1 MDFIFMLTRQ
11 DRTVIDAERV
21 LAEVFAIGVRHIG
34 FKDIGVDRAVLD
46 RLNRTIKRDGGT
58 SYMEVVSTTPEACLA
73 SARVAVEIGVD
84 CLLGGTEVQRTME
97 ILGGS
102 DIAYFPFVGRPEGH
116 PTRLGG
122 DPASVAQDCRRV
134 EALGCAGVDL
144 LAYRATDAD
153 PVGLIAAARASMA
166 GRLIVAGSIDS
177 PDRVHEVAMAG
188 ADAFT
193 IGSAAFDGSFTPDKG
208 ALSSQVEDIL
218 AATEASARH
227 ANQGAAQ

>member
-11 DRTVIDAERV
+11 DRTVADAETV
-21 LAEVFAIGVRHIG
+21 LAEVLALGVRHVG
-34 FKDIGVDRAVLD
+34 FNDIGVDRGVLG
-46 RLNRTIKRDGGT
+46 RLNRTIKTAGGI

-84 CLLGGTEVQRTME
+84 RLLGGTEVVRTME
-97 ILGGS
+97 IIGRAG
-102 DIAYFPFVGRPEGH
+102 IAYYPFVGRPEGH

-122 DPASVAQDCRRV
+122 GPDSIAEDCRRV

-144 LAYRATDAD
+144 LAYRATEAD
-153 PVGLIAAARASMA
+153 PVGLIAAARASLK

-177 PDRVHEVAMAG
+177 PVRVREVAMAG

-193 IGSAAFDGSFTPDKG
+193 IGSAAFDGSFSPEKG
-208 ALSSQVEDIL
+208 ALASQIEDIL
-218 AATEASARH
+218 AATQASASKVPQE
-227 ANQGAAQ
+227 AEQ